1 MDRSFFII
9 IYYSQDKLFEMMM
22 VWILILISLRLNL
35 VKDVGFNPPFNSYGY
50 RQDKLFEMAEGWI
63 QEIISLRLKEDR
75 SGWRDFVALLV
86 KSVEGGLSPGFNLTE
101 INSGRGLT
109 KWQTDNL
116 SYLLTKI
123 N

>member
-9 IYYSQDKLFEMMM
+9 IYHSQDKLFEMMM

-50 RQDKLFEMAEGWI
+50 CQDKLFEMAEGWI
-63 QEIISLRLKEDR
+63 LNLISLRLKKDR

-86 KSVEGGLSPGFNLTE
+86 KIDE
-101 INSGRGLT
+101 R
-109 KWQTDNL
+109 
-116 SYLLTKI
+116 
-123 N
+123 